1 MLAVMGASGVHMQG
15 EQALAGGDEE
25 AVPFRAAEAEVAG
38 GFGEFDVPDEFA
50 FRIED
55 VDAVVAVARPAGA
68 GPDVAF
74 DVTTNAVGAAFAVCP
89 R

>member
-38 GFGEFDVPDEFA
+38 GFGEFDKTDAFA
-50 FRIED
+50 FGIED
-55 VDAVVAVARPAGA
+55 VDAVEARSRPTTTC
-68 GPDVAF
+68 PDVTFHIASH
-74 DVTTNAVGAAFAVCP
+74 AV
-89 R
+89 

>member
-1 MLAVMGASGVHMQG
+1 MVGASGVYMQG

-25 AVPFRAAEAEVAG
+25 AVSFRAAEAEVAG

-50 FRIED
+50 FGIED
-55 VDAVVAVARPAGA
+55 VNAVVTLARPAGT

-74 DVTTNAVGAAFAVCP
+74 HVATDAV
-89 R
+89 